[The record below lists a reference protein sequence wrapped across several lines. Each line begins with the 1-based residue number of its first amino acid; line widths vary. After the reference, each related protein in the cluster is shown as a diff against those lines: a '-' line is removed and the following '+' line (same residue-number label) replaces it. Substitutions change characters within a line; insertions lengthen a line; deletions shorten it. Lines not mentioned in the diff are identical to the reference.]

1 MWLLEQP
8 LFTGILI
15 PFLLVFVLV
24 FAVLQKTKVLG
35 DKKNQ
40 IDALVA
46 LALALILI
54 VTPKANEFIINITPW
69 LAVGLVVI
77 LIYLLLFGFVG
88 SDLEKGIKLEKW
100 MKPTFAG
107 LAAVFVVVLVLIYS
121 GTWDKIFS
129 GTSSTSSWLPNL
141 IFLIVIIAAMAV
153 ALGGKKKDD

>member
-8 LFTGILI
+8 LFTEILI

-40 IDALVA
+40 VDALVS

-54 VTPKANEFIINITPW
+54 VTPIAREFITNITPW

-77 LIYLLLFGFVG
+77 LTFLVLYGFVG
-88 SDLEKGIKLEKW
+88 SDKKEGIVIEKW
-100 MKPTFAG
+100 MKTTFAG
-107 LAAVFVVVLVLIYS
+107 LAGLFVLVLVLIYS
-121 GTWDKIFS
+121 GVWDKIFHGS
-129 GTSSTSSWLPNL
+129 LGTTSWLPNI
-141 IFLIVIIAAMAV
+141 IFLIVIIVAMV
-153 ALGGKKKDD
+153 IALGGKKDD